1 MNKEEVLQ
9 ALKAVHA
16 QKGLPAIAKD
26 LSMPY
31 STVREHTTG
40 ARPVSNVCYQM
51 YRLYFENKKL
61 YIMVQKLL
69 LEEASEPAMI
79 RECSLCE
86 YSRELGFC
94 PKCDTSCNSY

>member
-1 MNKEEVLQ
+1 MNREELDKALQECEKRKQVLQ

-26 LSMPY
+26 LGIGY
-31 STVREHTTG
+31 NNILAHVKEVR
-40 ARPVSNVCYQM
+40 PMSNISYQM

-69 LEEASEPAMI
+69 LEYES
-79 RECSLCE
+79 
-86 YSRELGFC
+86 
-94 PKCDTSCNSY
+94 

>member
-1 MNKEEVLQ
+1 MTKGQVLQ

-26 LSMPY
+26 LGIGY
-31 STVREHTTG
+31 NNILAHVKEVR
-40 ARPVSNVCYQM
+40 PMSNISYQM
-51 YRLYFENKKL
+51 YRLYLENKKL

-69 LEEASEPAMI
+69 IEEASEPAMI
-79 RECSLCE
+79 RECNRCE
-86 YSRELGFC
+86 YSKELGFC